1 MKRTVM
7 QQLIDWKQDEQRKPL
22 LIQGARQVGKT
33 WLMRT
38 FGKEHFRNVVYL
50 SMDQN
55 PRLQAVFS
63 QDFDIDRIVEA
74 LRIESQLPIDENTL
88 LIFDEIQEIPLAL
101 QSLKY
106 FQEQRPELP
115 ILAAGSLLGVALHSG
130 ISFPVGKIQLL
141 DMYPMSF
148 LEFLDAIG
156 NEELA
161 LLVRNADFQMMKV
174 FRDKLTLL
182 LKQYFFLGG
191 MPEVVQEFIKNR
203 DYNKARKIQ
212 KDLVQ
217 LYEYDFSKHASGITS
232 ERLRLVYNSIPSQ
245 LGKENKKFIYG
256 HLRSGA
262 RSKEYEDA
270 IQWLVDCG
278 LVIRVSRVSKAGL
291 PLLGYADLNAFKLF
305 LNDVGL
311 LSAMGDLDARTLL
324 EGSQIFEEYKGSLTE
339 QYILTQLISELK
351 LNPFYYSEE
360 RSTAEIDF
368 LVQLRGNV
376 IPIEV
381 KATENLQAKSLKVYA
396 EKYKPNYVIRTSL
409 SDYRKEDW
417 LINLPL
423 YAISCLKTIVEKH
436 HSEW

>member
-368 LVQLRGNV
+368 LVQLGGNV

>member
-1 MKRTVM
+1 M
-7 QQLIDWKQDEQRKPL
+7 QQLIEWKQDKQRKPL

-38 FGKEHFRNVVYL
+38 FGQDHFRNVAYL

-63 QDFDIDRIVEA
+63 QDFDVNRIVEA
-74 LRIESQLPIDENTL
+74 LSIETQLPIDENTL

-141 DMYPMSF
+141 EMYPMSF

-161 LLVRNADFQMMKV
+161 LLIRNADFQMMKV
-174 FRDKLTLL
+174 FRDKFILR

-191 MPEVVQEFIKNR
+191 MPEVVQEYIENR
-203 DYNKARKIQ
+203 DFNKARKIQ

-217 LYEYDFSKHASGITS
+217 LYEYDFSKHTSGITS
-232 ERLRLVYNSIPSQ
+232 ERLRLVYNSIPAQ
-245 LGKENKKFIYG
+245 LGKENRKFIYG

-262 RSKEYEDA
+262 RSRDYEDA

-278 LVIRVSRVSKAGL
+278 LVIRVPRVSKAGL
-291 PLLGYADLNAFKLF
+291 PLLGYADLTAFKLF

-339 QYILTQLISELK
+339 QFILTQLISELK

-368 LVQLRGNV
+368 LVQLAGNV

-423 YAISCLKTIVEKH
+423 YAISCLRTIVQ
-436 HSEW
+436 

>member
-63 QDFDIDRIVEA
+63 QDFDIDRIIEA

-368 LVQLRGNV
+368 LVQLGGNV

>member
-1 MKRTVM
+1 MKRNVM
-7 QQLIDWKQDEQRKPL
+7 QQLIDWKQDKQRKPL

-38 FGKEHFRNVVYL
+38 FGKEHFRNVAYL

-55 PRLQAVFS
+55 PRLQAVFG
-63 QDFDIDRIVEA
+63 QDFDINRIVEA
-74 LRIESQLPIDENTL
+74 LQIESQLPIDENTL
-88 LIFDEIQEIPLAL
+88 IIFDEIQEIPLAL

-130 ISFPVGKIQLL
+130 ISFPVGKIQLV

-174 FRDKLTLL
+174 FRDKFILL

-191 MPEVVQEFIKNR
+191 MPEVVKGYIENR

-217 LYEYDFSKHASGITS
+217 LYEYDFSKHTSGITS
-232 ERLRLVYNSIPSQ
+232 ERLRLVYNSIPAQ
-245 LGKENKKFIYG
+245 LGKENKKYIYG

-262 RSKEYEDA
+262 RSKDYEDA

-278 LVIRVSRVSKAGL
+278 LVIRVPRVSKAGL
-291 PLLGYADLNAFKLF
+291 PLSGYADLTAFKLF

-311 LSAMGDLDARTLL
+311 LSAMCDLDARTLL
-324 EGSQIFEEYKGSLTE
+324 EGSQIFEEYKGSPTE

-368 LVQLRGNV
+368 LVQLAGNV

-423 YAISCLKTIVEKH
+423 YAISSLKAIVQ
-436 HSEW
+436 

>member
-7 QQLIDWKQDEQRKPL
+7 QQLIEWKQDKQRKPL

-33 WLMRT
+33 WLMRS
-38 FGKEHFRNVVYL
+38 FGKEHFKNVAYL

-55 PRLQAVFS
+55 PRLKAVFN
-63 QDFDIDRIVEA
+63 QDFDVNRIVEA
-74 LRIESQLPIDENTL
+74 LRIESRLPIDENTL

-115 ILAAGSLLGVALHSG
+115 ILAAGSLLGVALHNG
-130 ISFPVGKIQLL
+130 VSFPVGKIQLL
-141 DMYPMSF
+141 DMYPLSF

-161 LLVRNADFQMMKV
+161 LLIRNADFQMMKV
-174 FRDKLTLL
+174 FRDKFILL

-191 MPEVVQEFIKNR
+191 MPEVVQGFIQNQ
-203 DYNKARKIQ
+203 DYKKARKIQ
-212 KDLVQ
+212 KDLVR
-217 LYEYDFSKHASGITS
+217 LYEYDFSKHTSGITS
-232 ERLRLVYNSIPSQ
+232 ERLRLVYNSIPAH
-245 LGKENKKFIYG
+245 LGQENKKFIYG

-262 RSKEYEDA
+262 RSKDYEDA

-278 LVIRVSRVSKAGL
+278 LAVRVPRVSKAGL
-291 PLLGYADLNAFKLF
+291 PLSGYADLTAFKLF

-311 LSAMGDLDARTLL
+311 LSAMCDLDARTLL

-339 QYILTQLISELK
+339 QYILTQLISDLK
-351 LNPFYYSEE
+351 LNPFYYSEQ

-368 LVQLRGNV
+368 LVQLAGNV

-381 KATENLQAKSLKVYA
+381 KATENLQAKSLKIYA
-396 EKYKPNYVIRTSL
+396 EKYNPNYVIRTSL
-409 SDYRKEDW
+409 SDYRKEEW

-423 YAISCLKTIVEKH
+423 YAISCLRTTVQ
-436 HSEW
+436 

>member
-1 MKRTVM
+1 MKRNVM
-7 QQLIDWKQDEQRKPL
+7 QQLIEWKQDKQRKPL

-38 FGKEHFRNVVYL
+38 FGQDHFRNVAYL

-63 QDFDIDRIVEA
+63 QDFDVNRIVEA
-74 LRIESQLPIDENTL
+74 LSIETQLPIDENTL

-141 DMYPMSF
+141 EMYPMSF

-161 LLVRNADFQMMKV
+161 LLIRNADFQMMKV
-174 FRDKLTLL
+174 FRDKFILH
-182 LKQYFFLGG
+182 LKQYFFIGG
-191 MPEVVQEFIKNR
+191 MPEVVQEYIENR
-203 DYNKARKIQ
+203 DFNKARKIQ

-217 LYEYDFSKHASGITS
+217 LYEYDFSKHTTGITS
-232 ERLRLVYNSIPSQ
+232 ERLRLVYNSIPAQ
-245 LGKENKKFIYG
+245 LGKENRKFIYG

-262 RSKEYEDA
+262 RSRDYEDA

-278 LVIRVSRVSKAGL
+278 LVIRVPRVSKAGL
-291 PLLGYADLNAFKLF
+291 PLLGYADLTAFKLF

-324 EGSQIFEEYKGSLTE
+324 EGSQVFEEYKGSLTE
-339 QYILTQLISELK
+339 QYILTQLVSELK

-368 LVQLRGNV
+368 LVQLAGNV

-423 YAISCLKTIVEKH
+423 YAISCLRTIVQ
-436 HSEW
+436 

>member
-1 MKRTVM
+1 MKRNVM
-7 QQLIDWKQDEQRKPL
+7 QQLIDWKQDKQRKPL

-38 FGKEHFRNVVYL
+38 FGKEHFRNVAYL

-55 PRLQAVFS
+55 PRLQAVFG
-63 QDFDIDRIVEA
+63 QDFDINRIVEA
-74 LRIESQLPIDENTL
+74 LQIESQLPIDENTL
-88 LIFDEIQEIPLAL
+88 IIFDEIQEIPLAL

-130 ISFPVGKIQLL
+130 ISFPVGKIQLV

-174 FRDKLTLL
+174 FRDKFILL

-191 MPEVVQEFIKNR
+191 MPEVVKGYIENR

-217 LYEYDFSKHASGITS
+217 LFEYDFSKHTSGITS
-232 ERLRLVYNSIPSQ
+232 ERLRLVYNSIPAQ

-262 RSKEYEDA
+262 RSKDYEDA

-278 LVIRVSRVSKAGL
+278 LVIRVPRVSKAGL
-291 PLLGYADLNAFKLF
+291 PLSGYADLTAFKLF

-311 LSAMGDLDARTLL
+311 LSAMCDLDARTLL

-351 LNPFYYSEE
+351 LNPSYYSEE

-368 LVQLRGNV
+368 LVQLAGNV

-423 YAISCLKTIVEKH
+423 YAISSLKAIVQ
-436 HSEW
+436 

>member
-7 QQLIDWKQDEQRKPL
+7 QQLIDWKQVEKRKPL

-368 LVQLRGNV
+368 LVQLGGNV

-423 YAISCLKTIVEKH
+423 YAISCLKTIVE
-436 HSEW
+436 

>member
-7 QQLIDWKQDEQRKPL
+7 QQLIEWKQDKQRKPL

-33 WLMRT
+33 WLMRS
-38 FGKEHFRNVVYL
+38 FGKEHFKNVAYL

-55 PRLQAVFS
+55 PRLKAVFN
-63 QDFDIDRIVEA
+63 QDFDVNRIVEA
-74 LRIESQLPIDENTL
+74 LRIESRLPIDENTL

-115 ILAAGSLLGVALHSG
+115 ILAAGSLLGVALHNG
-130 ISFPVGKIQLL
+130 VSFPVGKIQLL
-141 DMYPMSF
+141 DMYPLSF

-161 LLVRNADFQMMKV
+161 LLIRNADFQMMKV
-174 FRDKLTLL
+174 FRDKFILL

-191 MPEVVQEFIKNR
+191 MPEVVQGFIQNQ
-203 DYNKARKIQ
+203 DYKKARKIQ
-212 KDLVQ
+212 KDLVR
-217 LYEYDFSKHASGITS
+217 LYEYDFSKHTSGITS
-232 ERLRLVYNSIPSQ
+232 ERLRLVYNSIPAH
-245 LGKENKKFIYG
+245 LGQENKKFIYG

-262 RSKEYEDA
+262 RSKDYEDA

-278 LVIRVSRVSKAGL
+278 LAVRVPRVSKAGL
-291 PLLGYADLNAFKLF
+291 PLSGYADLTAFKLF

-311 LSAMGDLDARTLL
+311 LSAMCDLDARTLL

-339 QYILTQLISELK
+339 QYILTQLISDLK
-351 LNPFYYSEE
+351 LNPFYYSEQ

-368 LVQLRGNV
+368 LVQLAGNV

-381 KATENLQAKSLKVYA
+381 KATENLQAKSLKIYA
-396 EKYKPNYVIRTSL
+396 EKYNPNYVIRTSL
-409 SDYRKEDW
+409 SDYRKEEW

-423 YAISCLKTIVEKH
+423 YAISCLRTIVQ
-436 HSEW
+436 

>member
-7 QQLIDWKQDEQRKPL
+7 QQLIEWKQDKQRKPL

-33 WLMRT
+33 WLMRS
-38 FGKEHFRNVVYL
+38 FGKEHFRNVAYL

-55 PRLQAVFS
+55 PRLQAIFS
-63 QDFDIDRIVEA
+63 QDFDVNRVVEA
-74 LRIESQLPIDENTL
+74 LRIETQLPIDENTL

-115 ILAAGSLLGVALHSG
+115 ILAAGSLLGVAMHSG
-130 ISFPVGKIQLL
+130 ISFPVGKIQLV
-141 DMYPMSF
+141 DMYPLSF

-161 LLVRNADFQMMKV
+161 LLIRNADFQMMKV
-174 FRDKLTLL
+174 FRDKFILL

-191 MPEVVQEFIKNR
+191 MPEVVQGFTQNQ
-203 DYNKARKIQ
+203 DYKKARKIQ
-212 KDLVQ
+212 KDLVR
-217 LYEYDFSKHASGITS
+217 LYEYDFSKHTSGITS
-232 ERLRLVYNSIPSQ
+232 ERLRLVYNSIPAH
-245 LGKENKKFIYG
+245 LGQENKKFIYG

-262 RSKEYEDA
+262 RSKDYEDA

-278 LVIRVSRVSKAGL
+278 LAVRVPRVSKAGL
-291 PLLGYADLNAFKLF
+291 PLSGYADLTAFKLF

-311 LSAMGDLDARTLL
+311 LSAMCDLDARTLL

-339 QYILTQLISELK
+339 QYILTQLISDLK
-351 LNPFYYSEE
+351 LNPFYYSEQ

-368 LVQLRGNV
+368 LVQLAGNV

-381 KATENLQAKSLKVYA
+381 KATENLQAKSLKIYA

-423 YAISCLKTIVEKH
+423 YAISCLRTIVQ
-436 HSEW
+436 

>member
-63 QDFDIDRIVEA
+63 QDFDIDRIIEA